1 MNYYRG
7 RMIAGALAL
16 AFVAT
21 LMTANG
27 IVSGPKVKAADAE
40 SPSLKPET
48 WKSLVTDDSVKLM
61 LSSQTD
67 LIDKTLK
74 SAGTFRRALKKMEVA
89 GRIVAVLGNVEV
101 LRGSDEAA
109 KKGAALRAAGLDL
122 TKAAEAKNFEDA
134 TKAAE
139 AIKSYPDKIALAEDA
154 KPTAWTELLDIDGL
168 MSGVATA
175 DTEVKKPIAATKP
188 AEFKKLSKDAEPYAL
203 LLAVLGAAARD
214 YEPDKDWQKWCDD
227 MKSESVGLAKA
238 FNSKNEDEAKTAR
251 DSLLKSCKACHDA
264 YRVEE

>member
-1 MNYYRG
+1 VNYYRG
-7 RMIAGALAL
+7 RLVVGTLGIAVMAALMAS
-16 AFVAT
+16 
-21 LMTANG
+21 NG
-27 IVSGPKVKAADAE
+27 LLTSSNVKAADAD

-48 WKSLVTDDSVKLM
+48 WKELVNDDSLKLM
-61 LSSQTD
+61 LSSQVD
-67 LIDKTLK
+67 VIDKTLK
-74 SAGTFRRALKKMEVA
+74 SAGTFRRALKKMEIA

-101 LRGSDEAA
+101 LRGSEEAA

-139 AIKSYPDKIALAEDA
+139 AIKSYPEKIAPAGEA
-154 KPTAWTELLDIDGL
+154 KPTVWTELLDIDGL
-168 MSGVATA
+168 MTGVTTA
-175 DTEVKKPIAATKP
+175 DLEVKKPVAATKP
-188 AEFKKLSKDAEPYAL
+188 AEFKKLAKEAEPYAL

-214 YEPDKDWQKWCDD
+214 YESDKDWQKWCDD
-227 MKSESVGLAKA
+227 MKSESMNLAKA
-238 FNSKNEDEAKTAR
+238 LNGKNEDDAKTSR